1 MCGGEVIMQKIKI
14 FSDGAARGNPGAG
27 GYGSIVKYI
36 DDNDVIT
43 KTEEFTEGFKTTTNN
58 RMELLGV
65 IVALESLKEDS
76 EVTVTSDSKY
86 VTDAFNQ
93 GWVDNWK
100 KNGWQTST
108 RKPVKNTDLWDRLL
122 KAMKPHKV
130 TFVWIKGHAGHP
142 ENERCDYLATSSADG
157 VKLIR
162 GDDGIFAEYKSN
174 NEESEE

>member
-1 MCGGEVIMQKIKI
+1 
-14 FSDGAARGNPGAG
+14 
-27 GYGSIVKYI
+27 
-36 DDNDVIT
+36 
-43 KTEEFTEGFKTTTNN
+43 
-58 RMELLGV
+58 MELLGV
-65 IVALESLKEDS
+65 IVALESLRDDS